1 MATTSQSPERAAA
14 LAPAAVGL
22 ALFVALAEVRMDD
35 PWALGVLFLF
45 ALVPAVVVLG
55 LALGASAADA
65 GRGAAT
71 VLVVAG
77 LALAAIAQV
86 RLGQV
91 LSGDD
96 WAEHGGTLTL
106 MLALFTAIAGYW
118 YRETGSVAA
127 LLIASLAAV
136 GLLLEAVNW
145 IFSTDSTDVFR
156 ALLALAF
163 VVLFVAGLSVPGRP
177 GTVLVGAAGVT
188 VIASSYVLGFFF
200 VFGLSG
206 SGVGWGWELILLLE
220 GLALLA
226 YATVELK
233 PGPAYLSFFAL
244 AVFVLT
250 ASTVGGLVVDGDG
263 GDNTSHT
270 LVGWPLAIGIATA
283 LAAAWGLRGK
293 PAD

>member
-1 MATTSQSPERAAA
+1 
-14 LAPAAVGL
+14 
-22 ALFVALAEVRMDD
+22 MDD